1 MHVLYSYFLYCFSIV
16 FLKQERKG
24 ETRETR
30 SSNEGSSY
38 ATEIPFPFPFKR
50 LPRKRY
56 IRETQRSI
64 P

>member
-30 SSNEGSSY
+30 SSNEGRILLERVPS
-38 ATEIPFPFPFKR
+38 
-50 LPRKRY
+50 
-56 IRETQRSI
+56 
-64 P
+64 